1 MPVGHL
7 KLKMEDLSFHHQGEK
22 QVRKLL
28 KPSIWSH
35 FNLVTTSVL
44 SIIGVA
50 FAAAAVLVPY
60 WGAQED
66 LQVVKSVTEPRLS
79 VQEKDGRPILI
90 AEYSIAIHNASTAT
104 GSLFGMKC
112 TVGRKASLHGNDVR
126 LRADR
131 ECGITERQVGEAK
144 KLSGVLNIEAKRTTE
159 ITLRALIDPEKKIAN
174 KYDEFK
180 KGKSTFDG
188 LEFLRFLDRQ
198 GLDIFGNDVADSDHD
213 LKVMFGEGL
222 CLGLTFEFR
231 SSTADKQIRQVEDF
245 YVGPDE
251 ATLVCPD
258 RSVPRV
264 QFFGRPNTGSN

>member
-1 MPVGHL
+1 
-7 KLKMEDLSFHHQGEK
+7 MEDFSFHHQGEK

-35 FNLVTTSVL
+35 FSFVTTFAI
-44 SIIGVA
+44 SIIVA
-50 FAAAAVLVPY
+50 AGTAAAVLVPY
-60 WGAQED
+60 WSARED
-66 LQVVKSVTEPRLS
+66 LQVVKSVTEPRVS
-79 VQEKDGRPILI
+79 VQEKDGKPILI
-90 AEYSIAIHNASTAT
+90 AEYSIAIHNGSTVT

-112 TVGRKASLHGNDVR
+112 TVGRKTSLHGNDVR

-131 ECGITERQVGEAK
+131 DCVITERQVGEAK
-144 KLSGVLNIEAKRTTE
+144 KLSGVLNIDAKRTTE
-159 ITLRALIDPEKKIAN
+159 ITLVASIEPEKKIGI

-180 KGKSTFDG
+180 KGRFSFDG
-188 LEFLRFLDRQ
+188 LEFLHFLDQQ
-198 GLDIFGNDVADSDHD
+198 GLDVFGNDIAESDHD

-231 SSTADKQIRQVEDF
+231 ASTADKQIQQVKDF

-251 ATLVCPD
+251 ATFVCPD

-264 QFFGRPNTGSN
+264 QFLGRPGAGSN